1 MTRWVISI
9 CLAVAGCV
17 LVASTAAPEADN
29 PLRRRLSAE
38 RTEANTVSRFER
50 GDGNGGFVLDRSGSS
65 ILFLADR
72 ADEVL
77 VLDARRSAGGGTS
90 LVTDWGLEVLRI
102 NATGGATLYT
112 DDAPDGV
119 IADFWEPARAL
130 RPRRADVDDV
140 IALAELTA
148 VSLQSL
154 LGHPV
159 QVDYGATPRE
169 GLGVVAEAFDL
180 SLVGINKVHAR
191 LPGRLTRLAR
201 VRIVSSAGPD
211 VLFDGELL
219 EIRIDPLAGHAGRP
233 SSERIAQ
240 TLMGGAAPA

>member
-17 LVASTAAPEADN
+17 LIASTAAPEADN

-50 GDGNGGFVLDRSGSS
+50 GDGNGGFILDRSGSS
-65 ILFLADR
+65 ILYVADR
-72 ADEVL
+72 ASEVL
-77 VLDARRSAGGGTS
+77 VLDPRRSAGGGTS
-90 LVTDWGLEVLRI
+90 LVTDWGFEVLRI

-119 IADFWEPARAL
+119 IADVWEPARAL
-130 RPRRADVDDV
+130 RPERRSVDEV
-140 IALAELTA
+140 IAQAQQCA
-148 VSLQSL
+148 VALQSL

-159 QVDYGATPRE
+159 QVDYGATPRD
-169 GLGVVAEAFDL
+169 GLGVVAEALELAL
-180 SLVGINKVHAR
+180 SGIEKAQSR
-191 LPGRLTRLAR
+191 GPGLLTRLER

-240 TLMGGAAPA
+240 TLLGGAAPA